1 MELFIKS
8 IIQSPSDVQNLLS
21 IGTHYGLRVNKIH
34 TAGNTKF
41 RSPHKNGSLLTNL
54 DGSITRNE
62 MMIDGSKTNS
72 MSRSDHV
79 IHLGRINLDQLSNDS
94 IYDDD
99 VPRGYENNLGD
110 NYLPSSSNSNS
121 GIHAVRQHKIHYE
134 CLLLS
139 FVECLNN
146 TKQSILTLHHHQFLP
161 DNSDQN
167 DVNLSIYEDDHYQ
180 DRLTS
185 LQLGTDESQRL
196 YMKLTINQQYSG
208 QFKRLLLLH
217 VNIKDQSNMLVS
229 KQTAITF
236 GVMIV
241 GVVISNQV
249 DKSLMINSKA
259 FRVEES
265 LISKTSLLSI
275 DAKVFKPI
283 PSLKLFDQQVSVLL
297 YDVCGTT
304 MECDIDRN
312 YIIIIIITNII
323 IITVIYRSQLYFHHI
338 NNNIIICSSSPT
350 IVI

>member
-34 TAGNTKF
+34 TVGNTKV
-41 RSPHKNGSLLTNL
+41 RSPHKHDSLLTNR
-54 DGSITRNE
+54 DDTITRS
-62 MMIDGSKTNS
+62 I
-72 MSRSDHV
+72 SRSDHI
-79 IHLGRINLDQLSNDS
+79 IHLGRINLDQLANDS

-99 VPRGYENNLGD
+99 VPRGYENNLSD
-110 NYLPSSSNSNS
+110 NSRTSNNIDS
-121 GIHAVRQHKIHYE
+121 GIHAARHHKIHHE
-134 CLLLS
+134 CLMIS
-139 FVECLNN
+139 FMECLNT

-161 DNSDQN
+161 DNSDHN
-167 DVNLSIYEDDHYQ
+167 DVNLSIYDDDHYQ
-180 DRLTS
+180 HRLSS

-196 YMKLTINQQYSG
+196 YMKLTIKQKYSG

-217 VNIKDQSNMLVS
+217 VSIKDQSNILVS
-229 KQTAITF
+229 KQTTITF

-259 FRVEES
+259 HRVDGS
-265 LISKTSLLSI
+265 LTSKTSILSI

-297 YDVCGTT
+297 
-304 MECDIDRN
+304 
-312 YIIIIIITNII
+312 
-323 IITVIYRSQLYFHHI
+323 
-338 NNNIIICSSSPT
+338 
-350 IVI
+350 